1 MNHTQAVSPT
11 PRASATKASSSIQ
24 EEVDA
29 IFSESQEEERPDRKD
44 AVSVRSRIP
53 SRYSSII
60 PFKYFNRSQSA
71 TCDAVLSTDD
81 NIVVSAPTVVPPSPP
96 HA

>member
-11 PRASATKASSSIQ
+11 PRASATKASPSIQ

-29 IFSESQEEERPDRKD
+29 IFSESQEERPDRKD

-60 PFKYFNRSQSA
+60 PFKYFNRIQSA

-81 NIVVSAPTVVPPSPP
+81 NIVVSAPTVAPLSPP

>member
-1 MNHTQAVSPT
+1 M
-11 PRASATKASSSIQ
+11 
-24 EEVDA
+24 DA
-29 IFSESQEEERPDRKD
+29 IFSESQEEECPDRKD

-60 PFKYFNRSQSA
+60 PFKYFNRIQSA